1 MKKILNAFTWAWAV
15 YKRPETFQPYMLKLL
30 DGIRKYI
37 EDTQK
42 LNHPTM
48 TQIAIIHGNENT
60 PILSFWC
67 GIGYDSTPL
76 KRIEE
81 LVEENRR
88 LKLEINMM
96 ITEQNKQS

>member
-1 MKKILNAFTWAWAV
+1 MKRILNAFSWAWSV
-15 YKRPETFQPYMLKLL
+15 YKRPEVFQPYMLKLMN
-30 DGIRKYI
+30 GIYNYVK
-37 EDTQK
+37 DTQK

-48 TQIAIIHGNENT
+48 TQIAIIHGDEKM

-67 GIGYDSTPL
+67 GIGYDATPL

-88 LKLEINMM
+88 LKLEITMM
-96 ITEQNKQS
+96 ITDNQNK